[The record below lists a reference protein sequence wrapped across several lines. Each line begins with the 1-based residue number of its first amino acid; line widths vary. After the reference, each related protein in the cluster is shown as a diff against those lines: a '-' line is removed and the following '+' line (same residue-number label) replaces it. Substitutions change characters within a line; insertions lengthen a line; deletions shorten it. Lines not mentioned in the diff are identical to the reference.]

1 MHDPSM
7 PPPPADP
14 EYCVVSRRNN
24 SLRRGQRW
32 TLFASLASAS
42 LGIALLFAVAG
53 AWPVLPYSMLE
64 IGVLAGAFAWVERR
78 SRDWERLTVAGDR
91 VFVERAVGGRFSMR
105 EWNRAWLRV
114 EVAGTSA
121 GGANRAPRVFPR
133 RDARLVLRYAGEAI
147 EFGAALPPDE
157 RVRVAR
163 SLRRLT
169 ARW

>member
-1 MHDPSM
+1 MQDASM

-64 IGVLAGAFAWVERR
+64 VGVLAGAFAWVERR

-169 ARW
+169 GR

>member
-1 MHDPSM
+1 MQDAPM

-32 TLFASLASAS
+32 MLFASLATVS
-42 LGIALLFAVAG
+42 LGVALLFAAAG

-64 IGVLAGAFAWVERR
+64 IAVLAGAFAWIERR
-78 SRDWERLTVAGDR
+78 SGDWERLTVAGDR
-91 VFVERAVGGRFSMR
+91 VFVERTSGGQFSMR

-114 EVAGTSA
+114 EVAEAGA
-121 GGANRAPRVFPR
+121 GGAPRVFR
-133 RDARLVLRYAGEAI
+133 RGDARLVLRYAGEAI
-147 EFGAALPPDE
+147 EFGAALPPEE